1 MSKSPFEIDMEGQAA
16 ALRAFG
22 DGAPSADVVDVVAQ
36 PHDRIVLTGM
46 GSSHS
51 AALPTWRALT
61 ASGHPVWWVDTGQLL
76 DTPEL
81 VTAGTLLVVTSQSG
95 DSAEIAALFDETN
108 DIRPAQVVGITNNPD
123 SALALGSHAVLALR
137 SGAEAT
143 VSTKSYL
150 NSLAAHQQLL
160 AAFDIA
166 VASTSVSDSAKAI
179 EHFLP
184 PQEGAS
190 IARHVADS
198 DEARLAFVGT
208 RDHAATALYAGLIV
222 KEAAK
227 IPAEG
232 FIGGQFRHGPFELA
246 GPGLA
251 AVLFGVFADDPNSS
265 LRQLATDLVHAG
277 SHVLLVGDVSVP
289 GATTVALNPSG
300 TLNELAIG
308 ALVAQ
313 HLAVDIAHARGIEP
327 GAFAFGAK
335 VTTTR

>member
-1 MSKSPFEIDMEGQAA
+1 MNKSPFELDMDGQAA

-22 DGAPSADVVDVVAQ
+22 DGAPPADVVDAVTQ
-36 PHDRIVLTGM
+36 PYDRIVLTGM

-76 DTPEL
+76 DTPQL
-81 VTAGTLLVVTSQSG
+81 VTPDTLLVVTSQSG
-95 DSAEIAALFDETN
+95 ASAETAALFDKESGV
-108 DIRPAQVVGITNNPD
+108 RPARVVGITNDQD
-123 SALALGSHAVLALR
+123 SALARGSQAVLALH
-137 SGAEAT
+137 SGDEAT

-160 AAFDIA
+160 TAFDTV

-179 EHFLP
+179 EHFGSP
-184 PQEGAS
+184 PEAAS
-190 IARHVADS
+190 LARHLAGVDH
-198 DEARLAFVGT
+198 ARLAFVGT

-227 IPAEG
+227 IAAEG

-246 GPGLA
+246 GPGLT
-251 AVLFGVFADDPNSS
+251 AVLLGVFADDPNPS
-265 LRQLATDLVHAG
+265 LRQLAADLVLAG
-277 SHVLLVGDVSVP
+277 SEVLLVGDVTIP
-289 GATTVALNPSG
+289 GALTVALNPVG
-300 TLNELAIG
+300 TLTELAIG

-313 HLAVDIAHARGIEP
+313 HLAVEIAKARGIEP

-335 VTTTR
+335 VTITR

>member
-1 MSKSPFEIDMEGQAA
+1 MSKSPFELDMDDQAA

-22 DGAPSADVVDVVAQ
+22 DAPPLAGMVDVVTQ

-51 AALPTWRALT
+51 AGLPTWRALT

-76 DTPEL
+76 DTPQL
-81 VTAGTLLVVTSQSG
+81 VSAGTLLVVTSQSG
-95 DSAEIAALFDETN
+95 ASAEIAALFDPESGIRPHRVLAITN
-108 DIRPAQVVGITNNPD
+108 DPD
-123 SALALGSHAVLALR
+123 SVLARGAGAVLSLR
-137 SGAEAT
+137 SGDEAT

-160 AAFDIA
+160 AAFGAA
-166 VASTSVSDSAKAI
+166 VTSTSVLDTAKAV
-179 EHFLP
+179 EHFASP
-184 PQEGAS
+184 PEAVAV
-190 IARHVADS
+190 ARHLADT
-198 DEARLAFVGT
+198 DNARLAFVGS

-251 AVLFGVFADDPNSS
+251 AVLLGVFADDPSSS
-265 LRQLATDLVHAG
+265 LRDLAADLVRAG
-277 SHVLLVGDVSVP
+277 SQVLLVGDISIP
-289 GATTVALNPSG
+289 GAMTVALDPSG
-300 TLNELAIG
+300 TLTELAIG

-313 HLAVDIAHARGIEP
+313 HLAVEIAKARGIEP